1 MKRIYASIDIGSD
14 TVKIIVCELYKN
26 KINLLAATSIPNKGV
41 KKGLIND
48 VDLVKASV
56 KRAIDQIEE
65 MLGITIDKVVTNIP
79 SYFAEFK
86 MVNGGTFINSEDGI
100 VSGIDINNA
109 IKESIKSYNDY
120 SREII
125 TLMPIDFKINDEIV
139 KDPKGIKGKQ
149 LSTRGVLV
157 TTPKKNIYSV
167 VGLLESLNIEVTDIS
182 LGSIGDYAALK
193 DKEME
198 KKAGF
203 IVNIGSE
210 ITNISLFNKGIMI
223 NNSIIQ
229 RGGQNID
236 SDIAYIYK
244 IDIEEAKRIKEKYAL
259 AHRNYANESENISTI
274 NRLGDKIEISER
286 ELSDIVYS
294 RLEEMLNLIKKEI
307 NGLANREIDYIIVT
321 GGTTNIPYFDKIIEP
336 ILGKNARVGDM
347 KIVGIRN
354 NKYSSCLGTIV
365 SFIQKLRLKGQDYTM
380 VDSED
385 ANILS
390 SPRKNNVNETNIWKA
405 LIGFFDE

>member
-1 MKRIYASIDIGSD
+1 MKRIYTSVDIGSD
-14 TVKIIVCELYKN
+14 TIKIVVCELYKN
-26 KINLLAATSIPNKGV
+26 KINLLAATSVLNKGL
-41 KKGLIND
+41 KKGLITD
-48 VDLVKASV
+48 VDSV
-56 KRAIDQIEE
+56 KKSVKTAINKIEE
-65 MLGITIDKVVTNIP
+65 MLGIKIDKVLTNIP

-86 MVNGGTFINSEDGI
+86 MLNSTISVNNEENIITGKE
-100 VSGIDINNA
+100 VNNVIEA
-109 IKESIKSYNDY
+109 SLKNYNDY
-120 SREII
+120 TREII
-125 TLMPIDFKINDEIV
+125 TFIPIDFKANDEIV
-139 KDPKGIKGKQ
+139 KDPKGIKSKD
-149 LSTRGVLV
+149 LSTRGILV

-167 VGLLESLNIEVTDIS
+167 VGLLETLNLEVSDIS
-182 LGSIGDYAALK
+182 LGSIGDYASLK
-193 DKEME
+193 DKELD

-203 IVNIGSE
+203 IVNIGGE

-223 NNSIIQ
+223 NNSIVQ

-244 IDIEEAKRIKEKYAL
+244 LDIEVAKQIKEKYAL
-259 AHRNYANESENISTI
+259 AHKNYANDSENISVI
-274 NRLGDKIEISER
+274 NRLGEKIEISER
-286 ELSDIVYS
+286 ELSEIVYS

-336 ILGKNARVGDM
+336 LLGKIAKVGEI

-365 SFIQKLRLKGQDYTM
+365 SFIQKLRLKGNDYTM
-380 VDSED
+380 VDNED
-385 ANILS
+385 ALILS
-390 SPRKNNVNETNIWKA
+390 SPRKSNTNETNILKA